1 MASPLWDVVVLSN
14 GSFDW
19 AVADPVAEP
28 NNNGG
33 LQSQDDLGTAIIL
46 CLFTDAEIPQYL
58 LDFYDVE
65 ASQRGEW
72 HGNTFGIEEGEGKL
86 GSNLHRIERMQLN
99 EETLK
104 LAIHYA
110 AEAVQILVANK
121 FVTDFSITG
130 EIIKEEGRINLLITA
145 HLPDK
150 SSRNYFADLFP
161 LQ

>member
-1 MASPLWDVVVLSN
+1 VKALWDTVILPD

-19 AVADPVAEP
+19 VLSDEIAEP
-28 NNNGG
+28 ENVGG
-33 LQSQDDLGTAIIL
+33 FQSTDDLGTAIIL
-46 CLFTDAEIPQYL
+46 CLFSDAEIPQHL
-58 LDFYDVE
+58 LDFYGVE
-65 ASQRGEW
+65 AAQRGKW
-72 HGNTFGIEEGEGKL
+72 HGNTFGMENGEGEL
-86 GSNLHRIERMQLN
+86 GSDLHRIERMELN

-110 AEAVQILVANK
+110 AAAVQTLVVQK
-121 FVTDFSITG
+121 LVTDFSVSG
-130 EIIKEEGRINLLITA
+130 EIIKDEGRINLLVTA